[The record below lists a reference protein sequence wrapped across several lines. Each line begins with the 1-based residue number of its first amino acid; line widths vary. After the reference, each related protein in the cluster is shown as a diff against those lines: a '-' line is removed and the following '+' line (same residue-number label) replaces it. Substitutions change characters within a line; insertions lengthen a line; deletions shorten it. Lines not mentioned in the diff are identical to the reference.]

1 MFLRQE
7 RRWVCS
13 KACGAIIR
21 IWIVC
26 SQPLTLGRGSEIK
39 LEAEEALVV
48 ALLAIGMSAL
58 VALTILIFW

>member
-1 MFLRQE
+1 
-7 RRWVCS
+7 
-13 KACGAIIR
+13 
-21 IWIVC
+21 
-26 SQPLTLGRGSEIK
+26 